1 MTRRAAVL
9 VALSFVAPAFAQS
22 PMPPDKQAEVALTA
36 GQRAYNDGNL
46 QVAAQ
51 KFQEVVQKF
60 GNTPSANPARYGLA
74 LCLIN
79 SPEQDFAKAAEL
91 LTGPAGDGN
100 FPDRGRAAYE
110 LAVCH
115 RSLGLKESEKATTD
129 EQRKKADGRFAE
141 AARWFGTARDWFAG
155 HGDAERAARCRCDA
169 SEMDLRQ
176 NKVKEART
184 ACEPFAKD
192 AALAKSKY
200 RPLGLYYHGLACFLD
215 RDYHAAGR
223 SLNQLAPF
231 TDPTFGTHARYLV
244 GRVLHL
250 SGENAEAS
258 AQYDGVL
265 ADYEKAKK
273 DAAQALTQ
281 PDKFKNNPFE
291 KARLEALAKGP
302 PPEYVAAAAFH
313 GACLHYEAG
322 RFAEALPKFQAF
334 ARDHAGSPL
343 QPDATLRAGFCLVQ
357 LKQFDEAA
365 RLLQPLAEKTPRLAD
380 QSLFWLGKA
389 QLGAAQAADPDNPAD
404 RDGRLK
410 ASIDTLK
417 KAADKANQLAGQ
429 GDPDAKTRRQEMQFD
444 LADAMQ
450 AAKQFKESAQV
461 YEQLWAEQA
470 LPARREELLQ
480 RLGAAWGAAGEV
492 DRSNQRCDE
501 FRRTFP
507 QSVLTP
513 AVLFRQAEN
522 AYAVAVRPNL
532 PAEERQKRLDDAAA
546 KYREVADKFPEFERV
561 GFARFGVGVCLAQLG
576 KLDEAVAALEAIPG
590 PDRGGELA
598 MASYLLADCLIR
610 QAPAK
615 AEDALQENIIREKLT
630 AAAQLLEGFVSANPK
645 APEAPAA
652 LLKLGHCAK
661 RLGATLA
668 DPNERNQALNRA
680 REVYERLGRDY
691 PRDPLA
697 GQAKLEQAKVKALM
711 GDRGGAMND
720 LRQFARND
728 QLKQSPEAALAAL
741 HLATLHR
748 EQNQPAEA
756 AKVLDDARKRYEA
769 DLAKDPQRA
778 EWVPLLKY
786 HHAVAVAETGKAADA
801 RPLFDEVAKQAKDKP
816 LGAEAALRGGQC
828 RVAEAKKKVEDAQK
842 AKSQAGNDPNK
853 QSAANQSLLSARNTM
868 LEAGDALARR
878 AEEYKAALPAAEPR
892 ARMLYDAAWAYRT
905 LAEEEVA
912 AAREEARREAHRKL
926 VEAAL
931 KKLPPNSAPPFVPMP
946 EIDRAKVPLQRAEER
961 AHAAYRKLIEE
972 FADNAIAVDARFELA
987 EMLADR
993 NDHAAAVK
1001 LPKEALD
1008 KEPGDKPVP
1017 PDTTERIRLRL
1028 GASLVAVK
1036 DYAAAASQFEA
1047 VAGNDKSPYR
1057 AQALYRA
1064 GECLAAAGEFGKA
1077 AEKLAVFR
1085 DRNEFHNVVGVSDR
1099 AVLRLGQALAGAKEW
1114 EKSRQ
1119 AFEVFLQ
1126 RYGNSPFAA
1135 EARYGIGW
1143 ALQHQN
1149 KLDEAVRAYEQVIA
1163 ATTAEPAA
1171 KAQLGI
1177 GQCRLA
1183 QKKYAEAA
1191 AAFLVVPYTYDYPEL
1206 GYAAALEAARAFAD
1220 GKEPEQAEK
1229 VLKKLVKDA
1238 PPDSEWSKAARERLE
1253 KLKK

>member
-1 MTRRAAVL
+1 MTCPPRGVLALAVALAVL
-9 VALSFVAPAFAQS
+9 PAATAQP
-22 PMPPDKQAEVALTA
+22 PMPPDKQAEVTLAA

-46 QVAAQ
+46 PVAAQ

-60 GNTPSANPARYGLA
+60 ANTPSANPARYGLA

-91 LTGPAGDGN
+91 LAGPANDGG
-100 FPDRGRAAYE
+100 FADRGQAAYE

-115 RSLGLKESEKATTD
+115 RSLGLRELEKAAND
-129 EQRKKADGRFAE
+129 EQRKKAEPRFAE

-155 HGDAERAARCRCDA
+155 KGNADRAARCRCDA
-169 SEMDLRQ
+169 AEMDLRLG
-176 NKVKEART
+176 KVKEARA

-192 AALAKSKY
+192 AALAKNKY
-200 RPLGLYYHGLACFLD
+200 RPLGLYYHGLACFLE

-258 AQYDGVL
+258 AHYDAVL

-273 DAAQALTQ
+273 DAAQALGQ

-313 GACLHYEAG
+313 GACLNYEAG

-334 ARDHAGSPL
+334 AKDYANSPL
-343 QPDATLRAGFCLVQ
+343 QPDAALRAGFCLVQ

-365 RLLQPLAEKTPRLAD
+365 KLLQPLADKTPRLAD
-380 QSLFWLGKA
+380 QALFWLGKA
-389 QLGAAQAADPDNPAD
+389 QLGAAQAADPNNPAD
-404 RDGRLK
+404 RETKLK
-410 ASIDTLK
+410 AAVETMM

-429 GDPDAKTRRQEMQFD
+429 GDPDAKARRQEMQFD

-450 AAKQFKESAQV
+450 AAKQYKEAAQV
-461 YEQLWAEQA
+461 YEHLWAEQA

-522 AYAVAVRPNL
+522 AYAVAVRTGP
-532 PAEERQKRLDDAAA
+532 PADERQKRLDEAAA

-561 GFARFGVGVCLAQLG
+561 NFARFGVGVCLAQLG
-576 KLDEAVAALEAIPG
+576 KLDEAVQALEAIPG
-590 PDRGGELA
+590 PDRAGELA
-598 MASYLLADCLIR
+598 MAGYLLADCLIR

-615 AEDALQENIIREKLT
+615 AEDALQENIVREKLS
-630 AAAQLLEGFVSANPK
+630 AAAQLLEGFVAASPK

-680 REVYERLGRDY
+680 REVYERLSREY
-691 PRDPLA
+691 PKDPLA
-697 GQAKLEQAKVKALM
+697 GEAKLEQAKVKALM

-720 LRQFARND
+720 LRQFAQNAD
-728 QLKQSPEAALAAL
+728 LQKSPEAPLAAL

-769 DLAKDPQRA
+769 DLTKDPKRA

-786 HHAVAVAETGKAADA
+786 HHAVAIAETGKPADA
-801 RPLFDEVAKQAKDKP
+801 RPLFDEVAKQARNKP

-828 RVAEAKKKVEDAQK
+828 RVAESKKKVQDAQQAK
-842 AKSQAGNDPNK
+842 AQAGNDPNK
-853 QSAANQSLLSARNTM
+853 LAAADRALATARNAV
-868 LEAGDALARR
+868 LEAGGGLVRR
-878 AEEYKAALPAAEPR
+878 AEEFKAALPTAEPR
-892 ARMLYDAAWAYRT
+892 ARMIYDAAWAYRG
-905 LAEEEVA
+905 VA
-912 AAREEARREAHRKL
+912 
-926 VEAAL
+926 
-931 KKLPPNSAPPFVPMP
+931 
-946 EIDRAKVPLQRAEER
+946 DER
-961 AHAAYRKLIEE
+961 AQAAYRKLIEE
-972 FADNAIAVDARFELA
+972 FPDAALSVDARFELA

-993 NDHAAAVK
+993 HDHAAAVK
-1001 LPKEALD
+1001 LLKEALD
-1008 KEPGDKPVP
+1008 KEPADRPVP
-1017 PDTTERIRLRL
+1017 PETTERIRLRL
-1028 GASLVAVK
+1028 GASLCAVR

-1057 AQALYRA
+1057 AQALDRL

-1085 DRNEFHNVVGVSDR
+1085 DRGEFQNVAGVSDR

-1114 EKSRQ
+1114 DKSRQ

-1126 RYGNSPFAA
+1126 RYGNSPFAP

-1149 KLDEAVRAYEQVIA
+1149 KLDEAVKAYEQVIA
-1163 ATTAEPAA
+1163 ATTAEVAA

-1191 AAFLVVPYTYDYPEL
+1191 AAFLVVRYTYDYPEL
-1206 GYAAALEAARAFAD
+1206 SYAAALEAARAFAE
-1220 GKEPEQAEK
+1220 GNQPEQAEK

-1238 PPDSEWSKAARERLE
+1238 PPDSEWAKAARERLE
-1253 KLKK
+1253 RLKK

>member
-1 MTRRAAVL
+1 MTRRAAAFLVL
-9 VALSFVAPAFAQS
+9 LLAAPAFAQP
-22 PMPPDKQAEVALTA
+22 PMPPDKQAEVALAA

-51 KFQEVVQKF
+51 KFREVVEKF
-60 GNTPSANPARYGLA
+60 GNTPSAHPARYGLA

-79 SPEQDFAKAAEL
+79 SPEQDFAKAVEL
-91 LTGPAGDGN
+91 LTGPANDGG
-100 FPDRGRAAYE
+100 FADRGRAAYQ

-115 RSLGLKESEKATTD
+115 RSLGLRELGKATTD
-129 EQRKKADGRFAE
+129 EQRKKAEPRFAE

-155 HGDAERAARCRCDA
+155 KGDADRAARCRCDA
-169 SEMDLRQ
+169 AEMDLRLG
-176 NKVKEART
+176 KVKEARAT
-184 ACEPFAKD
+184 CEPFAKD
-192 AALAKSKY
+192 AALAKNKY

-231 TDPTFGTHARYLV
+231 ADPAFGTHARYLV
-244 GRVLHL
+244 GRILHL
-250 SGENAEAS
+250 SGETAEAS
-258 AQYDGVL
+258 AHYDAVL
-265 ADYEKAKK
+265 ADYEKQKK

-281 PDKFKNNPFE
+281 PDRFKNDPFE
-291 KARLEALAKGP
+291 KTRLEALAKGP
-302 PPEYVAAAAFH
+302 PPEFVAGAAFH
-313 GACLHYEAG
+313 GACLNYEAG

-334 ARDHAGSPL
+334 ARDHPGSPL

-365 RLLQPLAEKTPRLAD
+365 KLLQPLADKTPRLAD
-380 QSLFWLGKA
+380 QAFFWLGKA
-389 QLGAAQAADPDNPAD
+389 LLGAAQAADPNHPAD
-404 RDGRLK
+404 RETKLK
-410 ASIDTLK
+410 AAVETLK

-429 GDPDAKTRRQEMQFD
+429 GDPDAKGRRQEMQFD

-450 AAKQFKESAQV
+450 AAKQFKEAAQV

-522 AYAVAVRPNL
+522 AYTTAVRPNL
-532 PAEERQKRLDDAAA
+532 PADERRKRLDEAAA
-546 KYREVADKFPEFERV
+546 KYKEVADKFPEFERV
-561 GFARFGVGVCLAQLG
+561 SFARFGVGVCLAQLG
-576 KLDEAVAALEAIPG
+576 KLDEAVQALEAIPG
-590 PDRGGELA
+590 PDRTGELA
-598 MASYLLADCLIR
+598 MAGYLLADCLIR
-610 QAPAK
+610 QAPVK
-615 AEDALQENIIREKLT
+615 AEDALQENIVREKLT
-630 AAAQLLEGFVSANPK
+630 AAAQLLEGFVAASPK

-680 REVYERLGRDY
+680 REVYERLSREY

-697 GQAKLEQAKVKALM
+697 GEAKLEQAKVKALM
-711 GDRGGAMND
+711 GDKGGAMND
-720 LRQFARND
+720 LRQFAQSAD
-728 QLKQSPEAALAAL
+728 LQKSPEAPLAAL

-756 AKVLDDARKRYEA
+756 VKVLDDARKRYEA
-769 DLAKDPQRA
+769 DLAKDPKRA

-786 HHAVAVAETGKAADA
+786 HHAVAIVEAGKPADA
-801 RPLFDEVAKQAKDKP
+801 RPLFDEVGKQVRDKP

-828 RVAEAKKKVEDAQK
+828 RIAEAKKKIEDARR
-842 AKSQAGNDPNK
+842 ARSQAGNDPNK
-853 QSAANQSLLSARNTM
+853 LAAADRVLATARNAV
-868 LEAGDALARR
+868 LEAGDGLVRR
-878 AEEYKAALPAAEPR
+878 AEEFKAALPAAEPR

-912 AAREEARREAHRKL
+912 AARDEARKEAHRKL

-931 KKLPPNSAPPFVPMP
+931 KRLPLNSPPPYIPLP
-946 EIDRAKVPLQRAEER
+946 EIDRARLPLQRAEER

-972 FADNAIAVDARFELA
+972 FADAAISVDARFELA

-1001 LPKEALD
+1001 LLKEALD
-1008 KEPGDKPVP
+1008 KEPADKPVP

-1057 AQALYRA
+1057 AQALYRL
-1064 GECLAAAGEFGKA
+1064 GECMAAAGEFAKA

-1085 DRNEFHNVVGVSDR
+1085 DRAEFHNVAGVSDR
-1099 AVLRLGQALAGAKEW
+1099 AVLRLGQALAAAKEW
-1114 EKSRQ
+1114 DRSRQ
-1119 AFEVFLQ
+1119 TFEVFLQ

-1183 QKKYAEAA
+1183 QKRYAEAA
-1191 AAFLVVPYTYDYPEL
+1191 AAFLLVRYTYDYPEL
-1206 GYAAALEAARAFAD
+1206 GYAAALEAARAFAE
-1220 GKEPEQAEK
+1220 GNQPEQAEK

-1238 PPDSEWSKAARERLE
+1238 PPDSEWSQAARERLE